1 MSTLT
6 YFFRVFPYDTPK
18 TVKNGELGGSG
29 LQKYGFWEILLTGS
43 EYYWSVLWI
52 HFLRPSIRPSVAD
65 VVSFSQEWLITFF

>member
-29 LQKYGFWEILLTGS
+29 LQKYGF
-43 EYYWSVLWI
+43 
-52 HFLRPSIRPSVAD
+52 
-65 VVSFSQEWLITFF
+65 